1 MRASNTGGGL
11 VDLGTAVDVEAI
23 PEACFMG
30 GGSRRRPRQRPQAP
44 WEARESRADDLLLK
58 DYLLERWLPARRH
71 TWAEGTIRY
80 RYWAVESV
88 LVPDL
93 GHLRLSEITTEGL
106 EAWMAWRLTEPFAT
120 SGRVPKPGTMRGL
133 LTTLSAALNQAMR
146 WQLIDDNPVVG
157 IPLPRSTVDAL
168 RIWTPEHVQRFL
180 IAVAGS
186 RYEPL
191 WRLLFATGLRRG
203 EALGLRWSDIDLD
216 NAYLRV
222 QQCLLAGSRA
232 GALLYGPPK
241 SQRSRR
247 TVTLDDGTV
256 EVLRRLKERSTQEWL
271 ARREA
276 LEQMIALHR
285 QDGVKAPVLS
295 PTLSQ
300 EQPVFV
306 QPDGTPLLPATASD
320 AFRREV
326 AAAGLPKIRLHDTRH
341 SHLTHLLR
349 SGEPI
354 QNVAARA
361 GHGSAFTTL
370 STYAHVV
377 AGDDRRTA
385 ARAAGIFGETP
396 QGVA

>member
-1 MRASNTGGGL
+1 MRPQISGGGVAL
-11 VDLGTAVDVEAI
+11 STAVGVESLS
-23 PEACFMG
+23 EASVG
-30 GGSRRRPRQRPQAP
+30 GGGGRPRSRRRPQAP
-44 WEARESRADDLLLK
+44 WEAREQQVEDFLLK

-133 LTTLSAALNQAMR
+133 LTTLSAALGQAMR
-146 WQLIDDNPVVG
+146 WSLIEDNPVVG
-157 IPLPRSTVDAL
+157 IPMPRSTVDAL
-168 RIWTPEHVQRFL
+168 RIWTPEEVRRFL
-180 IAVAGS
+180 VAVAGS

-203 EALGLRWSDIDLD
+203 EALGLRWNDIDLD

-256 EVLRRLKERSTQEWL
+256 EVLRRLKERSTEEWL

-276 LEQMIALHR
+276 LEEMIALHR

-295 PTLSQ
+295 KTLAQ
-300 EQPVFV
+300 DQHVFV
-306 QPDGTPLLPATASD
+306 QPDGSPLLPATASD

-385 ARAAGIFGETP
+385 ARAAGMFGDAPT
-396 QGVA
+396 GVA